1 LSVEEIR
8 VMERF
13 VDDGSAPAV
22 GESDEDLLA
31 AAELTGVTS

>member
-1 LSVEEIR
+1 MR

-13 VDDGSAPAV
+13 VDAGTAPLP

-31 AAELTGVTS
+31 AAELTGGAGS